1 MVKGLLAL
9 FFRVFKSS
17 GPSPNTPF
25 ITSTNDGN
33 NHNKQHNQSK
43 NKSAL
48 KIGVGLFQ
56 DTSGHMKNNQ
66 GGFIGVGSIG
76 SLEHFNM
83 MEPKG
88 LWIWKKYTEII
99 P

>member
-1 MVKGLLAL
+1 MVKGLLAW
-9 FFRVFKSS
+9 FIRVFKSS
-17 GPSPNTPF
+17 GPSPSTLF
-25 ITSTNDGN
+25 ISSTNDGN
-33 NHNKQHNQSK
+33 NHNKQHNKAK

-56 DTSGHMKNNQ
+56 DTSGHIRNDQ
-66 GGFIGVGSIG
+66 GGFIGIG
-76 SLEHFNM
+76 SMGDLEHSNM

>member
-1 MVKGLLAL
+1 MCKGLLAL
-9 FFRVFKSS
+9 LFRVSKSS
-17 GPSPNTPF
+17 GPSPITPF

-33 NHNKQHNQSK
+33 NHNKQHNK

-56 DTSGHMKNNQ
+56 DTSGHIKNNQ

-76 SLEHFNM
+76 SLEHFKV

-88 LWIWKKYTEII
+88 LWIWKKYTEIF